1 MKQTLTPTIDDLKL
15 ECVLVQ
21 AWKKVS
27 KYIRLHSWYADTLA
41 VDYQSLRLPDFIKEI
56 QNKLQYAPVWHPSL
70 LRVVPAPKSQKWK
83 IGPNNNWVPAEKINN
98 KLRPLA
104 HVSLEDQVLATAIM
118 LCLAD
123 HCETLQGNT
132 TLSVKKSENRK
143 GVVSY
148 GNRLFCD
155 SSDNVLQH
163 RWGSAKLYRQYF
175 TDYQTFLGRPGIVVD
190 ELKREIDQNE
200 YEIAVVHTD
209 MSKFYDRVRPGLL
222 IEKIKKHKPEGT
234 DQLFLDLTESLF
246 NWSWADKT
254 WAAKYAGLNKI
265 DGFKQVALPQGLVA
279 AGFFANIVLLDF
291 DQSLR
296 NSLDHTIDRN
306 KPIVLRDTCRYV
318 DDLRLVFTI
327 PKGTSECEVGS
338 EVSAWLN
345 TLIDETANGLFIERE
360 KTTVTIEGREQRFL
374 VPQSKAAARIQHE
387 VSGTFDMLHGTELIG
402 VIEGFFHTQQRYSQ
416 ENNKNKQHAGFLIG
430 LSDLRDDTATRFAAG
445 KFRRT
450 FRSLRPML
458 NDEDFPD
465 ENDDGDEEDTASAL
479 PSTIALSKKQLDERG
494 RLFAAMLIEEWVTN
508 PSNVRLLR
516 IAFDLY
522 PDHEFLNDVLGL
534 LKDGWQVGGR
544 RGEQREVMLYCLA
557 ELFRAG
563 ATETGIVM
571 DDDCLPKGI
580 EPANYHDRLLREAK
594 EILNSYSTKTSA
606 RQRFPWYLLQQVFL
620 YLAARNDLTEL
631 SLLSRRSNKMLSL
644 YQDFCGFLKGEPEQ
658 QLQRRCIFT
667 ALAVS
672 AFGHEHVLPTLTLS
686 KKFIEQLTRTAPA
699 VALSLWRMRDIS
711 EHSEP
716 GLYKAAMQAGL
727 IIKPTEQITGSLP
740 EIASRPWNPFW
751 GEENLLELAFELI
764 SRRSSIADKI
774 ITPWQIKCSV
784 EPESAN
790 KYTIPKIS
798 GVEIGKYSP
807 RGSEIFMVPD
817 WCDDEDS
824 RRRFELGQ
832 ILRFALRGSIDFHRS
847 KQQKRTD
854 RIIRYRPPVTHWEQ
868 LRYAGFHGR
877 SAFESDWIPISSW
890 TEDLLL
896 ELLRWP
902 GCARNSEEWSFRKVR
917 DEIINRRCHLEEI
930 RGKASN
936 LIFLEQK
943 APFPNKKHFAKWP
956 RPLRIGVVQTITPS
970 LEDFKNHPSDP
981 ELISD
986 PTFRRKQRQHLASVV
1001 EGIAQMLR
1009 IRETHMPQNRE
1020 DKRLLDWLV
1029 FPELSVHP
1037 NDVNSIIIPFVRE
1050 HRCMV
1055 LAGLVYHT
1063 EYSLPGAP
1071 LINSALWLIPEWT
1084 HSTGLQIRR
1093 IEQGKFNLAEQE
1105 KMLNPKPLPFRPAQW
1120 IVQYEWNSDQC
1131 RPLNLTASICYD
1143 STDLALAS
1151 DLKFRS
1157 DIYAVCALNKDV
1169 GTFDRMAESLH
1180 YHLYQRVLIVNNGQF
1195 GGSNFYAPFNGHYH
1209 RQVLHLHGQPQTQI
1223 AFIEVDPEKFICRP
1237 YNYDND
1243 LLPQGKWKSPPAGWE
1258 MTCLKR

>member
-1 MKQTLTPTIDDLKL
+1 MKQTLTATVDDLKL

-21 AWKKVS
+21 AWKKAS
-27 KYIRLHSWYADTLA
+27 KHIRIHNWYADTLA

-56 QNKLQYAPVWHPSL
+56 QNKLQEARVWQHGL

-83 IGPNNNWVPAEKINN
+83 IEPNNQWVPADKIKN

-123 HCETLQGNT
+123 HFETLQGDT

-143 GVVSY
+143 RVVSY

-155 SSDNVLQH
+155 SSSNVLQH

-190 ELKREIDQNE
+190 ELKRGSDKNE

-209 MSKFYDRVRPGLL
+209 LSKFYDRVRPGLL

-234 DQLFLDLTESLF
+234 DQRFLELTESLF
-246 NWSWADKT
+246 NWSWADKK
-254 WAAKYAGLNKI
+254 WATKYADLHKI

-306 KPIVLRDTCRYV
+306 KPIILRDSCRYV

-327 PKGTSECEVGS
+327 PKGTPDCEVGS
-338 EVSAWLN
+338 EVSGWLN
-345 TLIDETANGLFIERE
+345 TLLDDTACGLFIEPK
-360 KTTVTIEGREQRFL
+360 KTAVTIEGREQRFL
-374 VPQSKAAARIQHE
+374 VPQSKVAARIQHE

-402 VIEGFFHTQQRYSQ
+402 AIEGFFHTQQRYSQ
-416 ENNKNKQHAGFLIG
+416 ENSKSNAHAGFLIG
-430 LSDLRDDTATRFAAG
+430 MSDLRDDTATRFAAG

-458 NDEDFPD
+458 NDEDFSD
-465 ENDDGDEEDTASAL
+465 ESNDGDQEEDTASVL

-522 PDHEFLNDVLGL
+522 PDDKFLSQVLVL
-534 LKDGWQVGGR
+534 LRDGWQVGGR
-544 RGEQREVMLYCLA
+544 RREQREVMLYCLA
-557 ELFRAG
+557 EIFRAG

-571 DDDCLPKGI
+571 DDDCLPDKI

-606 RQRFPWYLLQQVFL
+606 KQRFPWYLLQQVFL
-620 YLAARNDLTEL
+620 YLAARNELTEI
-631 SLLSRRSNKMLSL
+631 SLPSRRSNQMLSL
-644 YQDFCGFLKGEPEQ
+644 YQNFCGFLKGEPQQ

-667 ALAVS
+667 VLAVS
-672 AFGHEHVLPTLTLS
+672 AFGHEHILPTLTLS
-686 KKFIEQLTRTAPA
+686 PAFIKQLTNTSPA
-699 VALSLWRMRDIS
+699 VALSLCRDIN
-711 EHSEP
+711 EQLAP
-716 GLYKAAMQAGL
+716 GVYKSAMQSGL
-727 IIKPTEQITGSLP
+727 IIKPSEQNTSTLP
-740 EIASRPWNPFW
+740 EIASRHWNPFW
-751 GEENLLELAFELI
+751 GEENLLELASEFILKC
-764 SRRSSIADKI
+764 SSVADKI
-774 ITPWQIKCSV
+774 ITPWQIKCNV
-784 EPESAN
+784 EETESAN
-790 KYTIPKIS
+790 KYSIPKIS
-798 GVEIGKYSP
+798 RVEIGVYSP
-807 RGSEIFMVPD
+807 HGSLFFAVPD

-824 RRRFELGQ
+824 RKRFELGQ

-854 RIIRYRPPVTHWEQ
+854 SIIRYRPPVTHWEQ
-868 LRYAGFHGR
+868 LKYGGFHGR

-890 TEDLLL
+890 TENLLL

-902 GCARNSEEWSFRKVR
+902 GCDRNSEEWSFQKVR
-917 DEIINRRCHLEEI
+917 NEVIKRINHLDEI

-936 LIFLEQK
+936 LIFLEQI
-943 APFPNKKHFAKWP
+943 APFPNKIHAAEWR
-956 RPLRIGVVQTITPS
+956 RPLRIGVVQTITPNI
-970 LEDFKNHPSDP
+970 EDFNSHPGDP
-981 ELISD
+981 ELIRD
-986 PTFRRKQRQHLASVV
+986 PSFRRRQRQHLASVV
-1001 EGIAQMLR
+1001 EGVAQMLR
-1009 IRETHMPQNRE
+1009 IRETHIQQNRD
-1020 DKRLLDWLV
+1020 DKRMLDWLV

-1037 NDVNSIIIPFVRE
+1037 NDVNSIILPFVRK

-1084 HSTGLQIRR
+1084 HNTGLHIHR
-1093 IEQGKFNLAEQE
+1093 IEQGKFNLAEPE
-1105 KMLNPKPLPFRPAQW
+1105 KRLNPKPEPFRPAQW
-1120 IVQYEWNSDQC
+1120 IVQYDWQSSQC

-1151 DLKFRS
+1151 DLKSRS

-1180 YHLYQRVLIVNNGQF
+1180 YHLYQGVLIVNNGQF
-1195 GGSNFYAPFNGHYH
+1195 GGSNFYAPFNEHYC

-1237 YNYDND
+1237 YDSN